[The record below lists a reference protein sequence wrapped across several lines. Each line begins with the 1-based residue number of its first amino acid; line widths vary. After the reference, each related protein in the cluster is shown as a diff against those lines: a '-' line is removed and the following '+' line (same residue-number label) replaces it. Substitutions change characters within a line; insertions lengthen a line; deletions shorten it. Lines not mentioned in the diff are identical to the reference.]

1 MGRGYTMTIIPD
13 HFLMGSI
20 IGLSSQSFDKYI
32 LLAAIGGSLLPD
44 IDLVHGAPGT
54 VGHLDKHRTYTHSL
68 WLAPALSFILSL
80 IIYRGSFLFGQQPV
94 DSVLTL
100 WPWCLLGAAVHL
112 LADILNP
119 FGTTLW
125 WPKKVRVAY
134 DILFE
139 FDPAFSFILI
149 LGISVMLL
157 KKFFFPD
164 RIEPERYQI
173 ALITALV
180 LAVYILLR
188 VLSRRDFKKKIEDK
202 FKDLLEKTKK
212 ASFVPAG
219 LWRWKAILETDDT
232 HYVIR
237 QQSNNLNCEVK
248 PKTDVPQD
256 MQVKEVDIYKKYARH
271 LDVQVKNERLILSN
285 LVYSSMVFP
294 LSGCFAGPDE
304 PLIKIGKPKWLRV
317 LYERDY

>member
-1 MGRGYTMTIIPD
+1 MTILPD

-54 VGHLDKHRTYTHSL
+54 VGYLDKHRTYTHSL
-68 WLAPALSFILSL
+68 WLAPALSFLLSL
-80 IIYRGSFLFGQQPV
+80 ILYGGSFLFGQQPV

-125 WPKKVRVAY
+125 WPKQDRVAY

-139 FDPAFSFILI
+139 FDFAFSFILI
-149 LGISVMLL
+149 LGIIVMLL
-157 KKFFFPD
+157 KPD
-164 RIEPERYQI
+164 RFGPKRYQI

-180 LAVYILLR
+180 LTVYILLR
-188 VLSRRDFKKKIEDK
+188 VLSRIDFKKKIEDK

-219 LWRWKAILETDDT
+219 LWRWKAILETEDK

-237 QQSNNLNCEVK
+237 QQSQNLNCEEN
-248 PKTDVPQD
+248 PKTDLSALPNYMRVN
-256 MQVKEVDIYKKYARH
+256 EVDIYNKYARH
-271 LDVQVKNERLILSN
+271 LDVKVKNEYLTLSN
-285 LVYSSMVFP
+285 LVYSSKVLP
-294 LSGCFAGPDE
+294 LIGCFADPKE

-317 LYERDY
+317 LCERHY

>member
-1 MGRGYTMTIIPD
+1 MTIIPD

-54 VGHLDKHRTYTHSL
+54 VGYLDKHRTYTHSL

-219 LWRWKAILETDDT
+219 LWRWKAILETEDK

-237 QQSNNLNCEVK
+237 QQSQNLNREEN
-248 PKTDVPQD
+248 PKTDLSALPNY
-256 MQVKEVDIYKKYARH
+256 MQVNEVVDIYKKYARH
-271 LDVQVKNERLILSN
+271 LDVLVENKRLTLSN
-285 LVYSSMVFP
+285 LVYSSKVLP
-294 LSGCFAGPDE
+294 LIGCFADPKE

-317 LYERDY
+317 LCERHY